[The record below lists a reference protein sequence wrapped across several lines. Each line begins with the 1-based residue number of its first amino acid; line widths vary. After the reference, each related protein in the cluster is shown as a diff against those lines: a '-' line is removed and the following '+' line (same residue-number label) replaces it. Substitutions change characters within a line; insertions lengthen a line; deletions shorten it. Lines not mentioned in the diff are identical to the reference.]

1 MRSIL
6 ISFVSPVFHSRCF
19 QAVDEFDQPAYAF
32 QILREQLA
40 WIAWIDA
47 RFIFADVEQNVKWRD
62 IHPQRFAELMND
74 RAALRFY
81 GSAGQRPMGYD
92 KRMMGQHAER
102 RDGIHT

>member
-6 ISFVSPVFHSRCF
+6 ISCVSPVFDCRCF

-32 QILREQLA
+32 QILRKQLA

-47 RFIFADVEQNVKWRD
+47 RFVFADVEQNIKRRD
-62 IHPQRFAELMND
+62 VHLQRFAELMNH

-81 GSAGQRPMGYD
+81 GSMSHGPMGYEQGVM
-92 KRMMGQHAER
+92 RQHAER

>member
-1 MRSIL
+1 MRSIR
-6 ISFVSPVFHSRCF
+6 ISFMSPVFRCRSF

-47 RFIFADVEQNVKWRD
+47 RFIFPDVEQSVEGRD
-62 IHPQRFAELMND
+62 VHLERFAELTHH

-81 GSAGQRPMGYD
+81 RSVSDDESVMR
-92 KRMMGQHAER
+92 QHAER
-102 RDGIHT
+102 RDRIHAQR